1 MTNAQ
6 YFREFI
12 LKHPDY
18 KQNSI
23 ITESINYDLLKHVLK
38 IQNKE
43 VIPEKLYG
51 KFVKFNKN

>member
-23 ITESINYDLLKHVLK
+23 ITESINYDLLKHILK

-51 KFVKFNKN
+51 NFVKLN